1 MAYCASLEQLH
12 GFVSGDRGDLLIAGT
27 GLDQTGDGLVTQVVK
42 AEPLYDQLV
51 QCAVP
56 GRAGFIGSALAVVA
70 GFTP

>member
-1 MAYCASLEQLH
+1 MRVTFEHLH
-12 GFVSGDRGDLLIAGT
+12 GFMAGDGGDFLVTEAT
-27 GLDQTGDGLVTQVVK
+27 LDQTGDGLVTQVVK